1 MGKDEV
7 RKKVEKKRRKKEE
20 WNKKLK
26 SKVNREK
33 ERKSER
39 ERDCACKWNIRK
51 ANRYFTTFPIAVNV
65 VFTLF
70 DLSFVYF
77 IIMKDEDRPLI
88 HLRIHGLKIK
98 LERRTIG

>member
-39 ERDCACKWNIRK
+39 ERDCKWNIRK

-88 HLRIHGLKIK
+88 HLRIRGLKIK